1 MNAMA
6 DPQLATVAR
15 AQNTPENRHITGKD
29 TRFKQ
34 GRSGNPGG
42 RPKKLRITRMFEQ
55 MLSKP
60 SGRNELKAVVR
71 DILEKRG
78 MAAVLLLRE
87 MIERTEGKMAQE
99 VDLSGSISML
109 SDADLA
115 AKIAKMIEK

>member
-1 MNAMA
+1 MA
-6 DPQLATVAR
+6 DPQLAKNGR
-15 AQNTPENRHITGKD
+15 AQDMPENRHITGKD
-29 TRFKQ
+29 TRFKP

-99 VDLSGSISML
+99 VEISGSLLTL
-109 SDADLA
+109 SDEDLA
-115 AKIAKMIEK
+115 VKLAKLIEK